1 MGKIENVYLIEN
13 QVNGDIVSVHSTMD
27 SAREE
32 MVDIFNG
39 FNNFFQREILLEND
53 FNIDE
58 IEDFKDDLLYYDDYD
73 DCLGF
78 RILCYPLLD

>member
-13 QVNGDIVSVHSTMD
+13 QVNGGIVSVHSTMS

-58 IEDFKDDLLYYDDYD
+58 IEDFKDDLLYCDDYD